1 MNKRIQKLI
10 EVFNESNIEAF
21 LVTNMK
27 NIRYLTGF
35 TGDTGRVIITGDK
48 AALVVDGRFTEQAQ
62 KESSI
67 EVIDY
72 NGNFTKTIYEICK
85 NNSVRNLG
93 FESTN
98 LSYSE
103 YLYIKDIMLDI
114 DLVPMADSIEKL
126 RMYKD
131 KEEIETIKEAA
142 RIADTT
148 LERIIRKTI
157 KTGMTE
163 RDIAAEIEYQF
174 RKLGASGPS
183 FNTIVVSGTRTSLPH
198 GVPTDKKVEN
208 GDMIT
213 MDIGC
218 VYDGYCSDITR
229 TIFLGTPHD
238 IAKKTYNQVLEVQK
252 ETIEYINEGMKC
264 RDAEVFARGK
274 FNDMGMEKYFVH
286 SLGHGVG
293 LDVHEMPTVSEKSRF
308 NIEKGM
314 VFTVEPGLYIP
325 EVLGVRIE
333 DMVYVGDEG
342 IEVITQFPKEMI
354 VI

>member
-1 MNKRIQKLI
+1 MNNRIQKLI
-10 EVFNESNIEAF
+10 EVFNESNIDAF

-27 NIRYLTGF
+27 NIRYLSGF
-35 TGDTGRVIITGDK
+35 TGDTAKLIIAGGK
-48 AALVVDGRFTEQAQ
+48 GFLIVDGRFTEQAQ
-62 KESSI
+62 KETNL

-72 NGNFTKTIYEICK
+72 NRNFTKTIYEICK

-93 FESTN
+93 FESAN
-98 LSYSE
+98 LTYNE
-103 YLYIKDIMLDI
+103 YLYMKDIMFDI
-114 DLVPMADSIEKL
+114 DLVPVADTIEKL
-126 RMYKD
+126 RIYKD
-131 KEEIETIKEAA
+131 EDEIENIKEAA
-142 RIADTT
+142 RITDAT

-157 KTGMTE
+157 KAGMTE
-163 RDIAAEIEYQF
+163 RDIATEIEYQF

-183 FNTIVVSGTRTSLPH
+183 FDTIVVSGTRTSLPH
-198 GVPTDKKVEN
+198 GTPTNKKVEN

-218 VYDGYCSDITR
+218 LYNGYCSDITR

-252 ETIEYINEGMKC
+252 EAIAYVSEEMKC
-264 RDAEVFARGK
+264 KDAELFVRGK
-274 FNDMGMEKYFVH
+274 FSDMNIEKYFVH

-293 LDVHEMPTVSEKSRF
+293 LDIHELPTVSERSRF

-314 VFTVEPGLYIP
+314 VFTIEPGIYIP
-325 EVLGVRIE
+325 DVLGVRIE
-333 DMVYVGDEG
+333 DMVYVGKDG